1 MRIFLLREGAG
12 EGIYKLS
19 SKERNYLTRV
29 LRLEINS
36 TFTAKDRDGRFY
48 KAFLFDGDTLALE
61 PTDVPE
67 ETLLDGLSS
76 YKGPFVPITAF
87 ISILKGKKNELEA
100 RALTEIGVRRIVL
113 METEFTQ
120 SPLSGHQIERIEA
133 IIREAVQQ
141 SGSQAPELIGPVS
154 FSEALGMAEGRTL
167 LLHQS
172 ALGEEPKR
180 LSDVLS
186 DLDGTVPV
194 SMMIGPEGGFSD
206 RECALACSEGAVAVL
221 LNTNI
226 LRAET
231 AAIYTAAAIQ
241 SFFQN

>member
-12 EGIYKLS
+12 EGIYRLS
-19 SKERNYLTRV
+19 SKEKNYLTRV

-61 PTDVPE
+61 PTDAPE
-67 ETLLDGLSS
+67 ETLLDSLSS
-76 YKGPFVPITAF
+76 YKGPFVPINAF
-87 ISILKGKKNELEA
+87 ISVLKGKKNEIEV

-120 SPLSGHQIERIEA
+120 APLSSHQIERIEA
-133 IIREAVQQ
+133 IMREAVQQ
-141 SGSQAPELIGPVS
+141 SGSQMPELVGPVS

-172 ALGEEPKR
+172 ALGEGPKS
-180 LSDVLS
+180 LSDSLS
-186 DLDGTVPV
+186 DLDGTSPV

-206 RECALACSEGAVAVL
+206 RECALACSEGAAAVL

>member
-1 MRIFLLREGAG
+1 MRIFLLRESAG
-12 EGIYKLS
+12 EGIYRLS
-19 SKERNYLTRV
+19 SKEKNYLTRV

-61 PTDVPE
+61 PTDAPE
-67 ETLLDGLSS
+67 E
-76 YKGPFVPITAF
+76 V
-87 ISILKGKKNELEA
+87 LKGKKNEIEV

-120 SPLSGHQIERIEA
+120 APLSSHQIERIEA
-133 IIREAVQQ
+133 IMREAVQQ
-141 SGSQAPELIGPVS
+141 SGSQMPELVGPVS

-172 ALGEEPKR
+172 ALGEGPKS
-180 LSDVLS
+180 LSYSLS
-186 DLDGTVPV
+186 DLDGTSPV

-206 RECALACSEGAVAVL
+206 RECALACSEGAAAVL

>member
-1 MRIFLLREGAG
+1 
-12 EGIYKLS
+12 
-19 SKERNYLTRV
+19 
-29 LRLEINS
+29 
-36 TFTAKDRDGRFY
+36 
-48 KAFLFDGDTLALE
+48 
-61 PTDVPE
+61 
-67 ETLLDGLSS
+67 
-76 YKGPFVPITAF
+76 
-87 ISILKGKKNELEA
+87 
-100 RALTEIGVRRIVL
+100 

>member
-61 PTDVPE
+61 PTDAPE

-87 ISILKGKKNELEA
+87 ISVLKGKKNELEA

>member
-19 SKERNYLTRV
+19 SKERIYLTRV

-61 PTDVPE
+61 PTDAPE

-87 ISILKGKKNELEA
+87 ISVLKGKKNELEA

>member
-19 SKERNYLTRV
+19 SKERIYLTRV

-87 ISILKGKKNELEA
+87 ISILKGKKNEIEA

>member
-87 ISILKGKKNELEA
+87 ISVLKGKKNELEA